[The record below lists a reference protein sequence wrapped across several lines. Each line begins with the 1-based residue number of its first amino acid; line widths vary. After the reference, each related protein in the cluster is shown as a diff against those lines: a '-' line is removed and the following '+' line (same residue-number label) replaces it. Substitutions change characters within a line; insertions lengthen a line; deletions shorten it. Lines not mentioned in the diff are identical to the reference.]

1 MEENSILCQI
11 KELIDEQLKT
21 FALGQKT
28 IFTVNELSDY
38 LGLTPS
44 YIRKMTSN
52 KEIPHYK
59 PSGKK
64 LYFRREEIDEWV
76 LSARV
81 STAEEIRSEA
91 RGRLRKL

>member
-1 MEENSILCQI
+1 MEQNSILIQI

-21 FALGQKT
+21 FVLGQKT
-28 IFTVNELSDY
+28 IFTLDELSDY
-38 LGLTPS
+38 LGLKPS